1 MLLLSL
7 RRPGVFTVANRDL
20 VHIVYLV
27 ASFGLLISRLFIL
40 FLVVRPVGSSHTL
53 RSELVTSSEDS
64 SWLDVLLLLEASE
77 ARLGSNLLT
86 LVTNRGSLWLNLP
99 D

>member
-40 FLVVRPVGSSHTL
+40 FLVVRPVGCSHTL

-64 SWLDVLLLLEASE
+64 SWLHVLLLLESSE
-77 ARLGSNLLT
+77 ARLGSYLLT
-86 LVTNRGSLWLNLP
+86 LVANRGSLWLNLP
-99 D
+99 N